1 MGATTAARMLLS
13 SATLM
18 TVRYEISV
26 VVPFA
31 DDEDA
36 IGAAIRRL
44 ADHLRPLG
52 LPFEILAV
60 DEDSGD
66 NSHAVLALLR
76 AEVPE
81 LRVIH
86 APGRG
91 RGAEAGAQ
99 RAQGRLLW
107 IIDPDLALGT
117 LAPVAPAVAQIL
129 AGTVDAVVVH
139 GHFVLAHRVRALP
152 AVTGLRGI
160 RDARRRRLARRMAA
174 LGLRLDVQMIGP
186 APSARPRLFGL
197 LAPRR
202 PTTTTTRAS

>member
-1 MGATTAARMLLS
+1 MSATDAARMLLS
-13 SATLM
+13 PAARM

-31 DDEDA
+31 DDEDSIGTA
-36 IGAAIRRL
+36 IQRL
-44 ADHLRPLG
+44 ADHLRPLD

-76 AEVPE
+76 AQVPE

-91 RGAEAGAQ
+91 RGADAGAA

-107 IIDPDLALGT
+107 IIDPDVALGT
-117 LAPVAPAVAQIL
+117 LAPVAPAIGDIV

-139 GHFVLAHRVRALP
+139 GHFVLCNRVRALP
-152 AVTGLRGI
+152 ALTGLRGS

-174 LGLRLDVQMIGP
+174 HGLRLDVQMIGP
-186 APSARPRLFGL
+186 APAARPRLFGL

>member
-1 MGATTAARMLLS
+1 MGATDAARMLLS
-13 SATLM
+13 RAARM
-18 TVRYEISV
+18 EVRYEISV

-31 DDEDA
+31 DDEDS
-36 IGAAIRRL
+36 IGAAIQRL
-44 ADHLRPLG
+44 ADHLRPLD

-76 AEVPE
+76 AQVPE
-81 LRVIH
+81 LRVVH

-91 RGAEAGAQ
+91 RGTDAGGA
-99 RAQGRLLW
+99 RAQGRILW
-107 IIDPDLALGT
+107 IIDPDVAMGT
-117 LAPVAPAVAQIL
+117 LAPVAPAVRDIL

-139 GHFVLAHRVRALP
+139 DHFIVANRVRALP
-152 AVTGLRGI
+152 ALAGLRGV
-160 RDARRRRLARRMAA
+160 RHARRRRLARRMAA
-174 LGLRLDVQMIGP
+174 HGLRLDVQMIGP
-186 APSARPRLFGL
+186 SPAPRPRLFGL